1 MCACVYVSSCVY
13 VCVRVSTC
21 VSVCICACAR
31 ISVCDA
37 CMCARECACVCV
49 RACMCVPECV
59 CVRVCAWLCTHACSE
74 KGLARGTGR
83 RPRPDVWLEGGSEG
97 ASSARCGRQSLHE
110 GPVSCV
116 FSARG
121 PWGAGPGHSPEGPRD
136 SAATDAPACRGGAVP
151 RSARGCGARG
161 FCVATRVIFSGTP
174 TPGSGKWG
182 FLSVVTAP

>member
-1 MCACVYVSSCVY
+1 MH
-13 VCVRVSTC
+13 VCVH
-21 VSVCICACAR
+21 VSV
-31 ISVCDA
+31 
-37 CMCARECACVCV
+37 RECACVCV
-49 RACMCVPECV
+49 SACMCVPECV

-74 KGLARGTGR
+74 KGLARGVCR
-83 RPRPDVWLEGGSEG
+83 RPRPDVRLEGGSEG

-116 FSARG
+116 FSTRG

-174 TPGSGKWG
+174 TPGSGRWG